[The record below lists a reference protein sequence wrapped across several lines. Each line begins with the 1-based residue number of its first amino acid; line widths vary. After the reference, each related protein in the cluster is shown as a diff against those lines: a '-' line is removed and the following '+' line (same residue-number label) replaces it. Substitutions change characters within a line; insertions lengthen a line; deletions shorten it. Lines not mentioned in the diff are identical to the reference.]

1 MGVRDT
7 RTHAHIPTPIHR
19 HSHARDP
26 PLPSFLVVADSI
38 ALLGLNC
45 YHLVKAGKGRNE
57 EGIDLP
63 FFSLL
68 KAAAIDRVAAFM
80 GVSMLILAFVA
91 V

>member
-1 MGVRDT
+1 MPAY
-7 RTHAHIPTPIHR
+7 THHATHMHR
-19 HSHARDP
+19 SPRR
-26 PLPSFLVVADSI
+26 PLFLLFADSI

-57 EGIDLP
+57 EGIDIP